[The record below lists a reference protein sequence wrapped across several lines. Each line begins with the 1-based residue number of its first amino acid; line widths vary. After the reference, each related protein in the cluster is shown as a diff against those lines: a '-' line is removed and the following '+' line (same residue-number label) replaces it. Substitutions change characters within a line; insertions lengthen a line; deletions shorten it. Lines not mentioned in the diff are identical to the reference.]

1 MTISASNKPKPRSH
15 PRLTYDQVMAN
26 ARDLVPILEKRAAAT
41 EELRRLPD
49 ETMEDLYDAGLLRIY
64 TPAAYGGLELEWPA
78 LPEAARIVGRVCP
91 STAWI
96 IAVVGGHTAICG
108 RFPKALQDEIF
119 ADGPD
124 QLFVTASAQ
133 TTGRIT
139 AADGGYR
146 LNGVWR
152 FASGSDHGNWMMVNG
167 EIHDAAG
174 KKTGRNIRAIC
185 RAEEVEIVD
194 TWHVAGMKGTGSKDL
209 KFNDLFVP
217 EHHTVDQPTNFQ
229 AGPPGA
235 PVHPNCYLY
244 DVPFAPYFSSWL
256 LGPVIGCTEG
266 AYDSYLAAT
275 KGRVGSMTA
284 STVAQI
290 HTVQERIAE
299 SFCELD
305 AARAL
310 YDKHNRFLHERGAAR
325 RNIKVDEFIESGRER
340 TYIGRLC
347 FNSISRL
354 VRQMGA
360 VGIFDTNPVQ
370 RHFRDMNVMQSQLAL
385 NWDVHMLNFGRRQ
398 LGLPTGMDRLDNPPP
413 EKLAWGL
420 THKAAAAPGA
430 KN

>member
-1 MTISASNKPKPRSH
+1 MTGSTRRKPKPRSH
-15 PRLTYDQVMAN
+15 PKLTYEQVMDN
-26 ARDLVPILEKRAAAT
+26 ARALVPVLEKRAQAT
-41 EELRRLPD
+41 EELRQLPR

-64 TPAAYGGLELEWPA
+64 TPALYGGLELEWPA
-78 LPEAARIVGRVCP
+78 LPEAARIVARVCP

-96 IAVVGGHTAICG
+96 IAVVGGHSAICG
-108 RFPKALQDEIF
+108 RFPKSVQDEIF

-124 QLFVTASAQ
+124 QLYVTASAQ
-133 TTGRIT
+133 TTGRVT
-139 AADGGYR
+139 AAQGGVR

-152 FASGSDHGNWMMVNG
+152 FGSGSDHADWFMVNG
-167 EIHDAAG
+167 EVHDEAG
-174 KKTGRNIRAIC
+174 KKTGRSVRTIC
-185 RAEEVEIVD
+185 RAEEVEVVD
-194 TWHVAGMKGTGSKDL
+194 TWHVAGMRGTGSKDL
-209 KFNDLFVP
+209 QYNNVFIP
-217 EHHTVDQPTNFQ
+217 ESRVIDQPTNFQ

-235 PVHPNCYLY
+235 SVHPNGYLY

-266 AYDSYLAAT
+266 AYEAYLAAT

-290 HTVQERIAE
+290 HTVQDRIAE
-299 SFCELD
+299 SYSELD

-310 YDKHNRFLHERGAAR
+310 YNQHNKFLHERGAAR
-325 RNIKVDEFIESGRER
+325 RNIKVDEFINSGRER

-347 FNSISRL
+347 FNTVTRL
-354 VRQMGA
+354 VRHMGG

-420 THKAAAAPGA
+420 TRK
-430 KN
+430 